1 MKTKL
6 HQHSK
11 FFVFLLL
18 LCSGKILTSCTS
30 IDEEQQAISPRSSQR
45 ISSVCNSF
53 SYPDT
58 LFFKSNQTG
67 NLIIPA
73 TNSQTGT
80 YGVRPEGLS
89 INVTT
94 GAINVTLSE
103 SGLKY
108 RVYFIPTNTT
118 DTCFKFVTISGVDYL
133 SKIYNL
139 NNNEDFATPSYKGLT
154 SILPCSDG
162 EGENDDSNDD
172 DDDDND
178 NDDDDN
184 QCEFDDGNDDDDGD
198 ATSDEPTTGHEVI
211 PQGIDINKLTGKIDL
226 RKTLQNGALGSNPA
240 NGTTKLVRIYYRIT
254 DNSQKALN
262 FIEVKFHYYQSVA
275 AVPQSL
281 LNQIA
286 NKNSS
291 LMVNSARTNRSARLE
306 YSKPRPPDV
315 IVCGLYE

>member
-11 FFVFLLL
+11 ILVFLA
-18 LCSGKILTSCTS
+18 ILFSVGLFYSCKN
-30 IDEEQQAISPRSSQR
+30 IDDNNNISPKSSQR
-45 ISSVCNSF
+45 ISSTCNSF

-58 LFFKSNQTG
+58 LFFKSNQNG

-89 INVTT
+89 INTTT

-108 RVYFIPTNTT
+108 RVYFVPANTT
-118 DTCFKFVTISGVDYL
+118 DTCFRFVTISGVDYL

-139 NNNEDFATPSYKGLT
+139 GNNEDFAIPSYKGLT
-154 SILPCSDG
+154 PILPCSDG
-162 EGENDDSNDD
+162 NDDD

-178 NDDDDN
+178 DDN
-184 QCEFDDGNDDDDGD
+184 ECEFDDGNDDDDGD
-198 ATSDEPTTGHEVI
+198 GTGDEPATGHEVI
-211 PQGIDINKLTGKIDL
+211 PQGIEINKLTGKIDL
-226 RKTLQNGALGSNPA
+226 RKTLQNGALGSNPV

-262 FIEVKFHYYQSVA
+262 FIEVKFHYYQTVG

-291 LMVNSARTNRSARLE
+291 LMVNSARTNKSSRLE
-306 YSKPRPPDV
+306 YSKPRPPDI
-315 IVCGLYE
+315 IVCGLY

>member
-1 MKTKL
+1 MRDNL

-11 FFVFLLL
+11 IFVLL
-18 LCSGKILTSCTS
+18 SILISVGLFYSCKNIKET
-30 IDEEQQAISPRSSQR
+30 EVISPKNLQRVSSTF
-45 ISSVCNSF
+45 NGF

-58 LFFKSNQTG
+58 LFFKSNQAE

-73 TNSQTGT
+73 TNLLTGT

-89 INVTT
+89 INAST

-108 RVYFIPTNTT
+108 KVYFVPTNTI

-154 SILPCSDG
+154 PILPCSDG
-162 EGENDDSNDD
+162 DD
-172 DDDDND
+172 DDEEEEDDE
-178 NDDDDN
+178 DDDN
-184 QCEFDDGNDDDDGD
+184 ECEFDDGNDDDDGD
-198 ATSDEPTTGHEVI
+198 GTGDEPATGHEVI
-211 PQGIDINKLTGKIDL
+211 PQGIDINKLTGRIDL
-226 RKTLQNGALGSNPA
+226 RKTFKNGALGSNPV

-262 FIEVKFHYYQSVA
+262 FIEVKFHYYQTVG

-291 LMVNSARTNRSARLE
+291 LMVNSARTNKSARLE